1 MLVFSITFSLANNSY
16 FGLGCHDNF
25 LSLQLYMHLTVPIY
39 VLPPS
44 PWSLL
49 DCYFR
54 ILHLN
59 KSFSVDTRCFQQACN
74 FLPLKV
80 FKKYFPTM

>member
-1 MLVFSITFSLANNSY
+1 
-16 FGLGCHDNF
+16 
-25 LSLQLYMHLTVPIY
+25 MHLIMPMS
-39 VLPPS
+39 LPPPS

-49 DCYFR
+49 DCYFK

-59 KSFSVDTRCFQQACN
+59 KSFSVDTRCFQKACN

-80 FKKYFPTM
+80 FFKVFANNVIIYILNMFIGYYALVNQCVEN